1 MSRVAKTFFFIGIA
15 ILFVNLSLHGQE
27 VRVLT
32 LKSCLEE
39 ARLNY
44 PSIKAKQAEVFGQ
57 EKKLSASKTEYL
69 PALLAGGQ
77 VNYATANSL
86 NGAYISNEGLSTS
99 ISGGIHPQ
107 NNYNP
112 VFGSFGTLEVDWK
125 VFTFGKVAANVNTAK
140 SALNSSQA
148 DYENE
153 IFQHQVR
160 VADAYLLALVTE
172 KLSIAQENNLK
183 RAQRLQEVIRAG
195 ALAGLK
201 AGADSSFAAAE
212 VSKAKLLFLES
223 KKNELAQLIRLAELI
238 GEKNDIR
245 VDSAV
250 FFSQLPLDFSTDTV
264 HANQLPAVKYFHT
277 LVNFRQSRSI
287 AIRRSYAPS
296 ILLTGIGYARGSGIS
311 NKDNSYN
318 ESFSAGVP
326 FQVYNYYAGI
336 SVRMNIL
343 NYAKVNREYK
353 SELFEMEKAQHLYEE
368 AELKADKQLEL
379 ANIQLTLAR
388 QQADEAPLQ
397 FNAALASYRQSS
409 ARYRSGFGT
418 IADLAQNFY
427 ILNRA
432 DVDKSISFN
441 NVWRAVL
448 IKAAAAGNL
457 SYLTNQIN

>member
-1 MSRVAKTFFFIGIA
+1 MGGVAKIFFFTGIV
-15 ILFVNLSLHGQE
+15 ILSSNLSLLAQV
-27 VRVLT
+27 VRIIT
-32 LKSCLEE
+32 LKNCLEE

-44 PSIKAKQAEVFGQ
+44 PSIKAKQADIYGQ
-57 EKKLSASKTEYL
+57 EKKFSASKTEYL

-99 ISGGIHPQ
+99 ISGGIHEQ

-112 VFGSFGTLEVDWK
+112 VFGSFGTIEVDWK
-125 VFTFGKVAANVNTAK
+125 VFNFGKVTANVDVAK
-140 SALNSSQA
+140 SALNTSQA

-153 IFQHQVR
+153 LFQHQVR
-160 VADAYLLALVTE
+160 VADAYLLALVTK

-183 RAQRLQEVIRAG
+183 RAQRLREVIHAG
-195 ALAGLK
+195 AQSGLK

-212 VSKAKLLFLES
+212 VSKAKLLYLES

-238 GEKNDIR
+238 GEKNDIA
-245 VDSAV
+245 VDSAG
-250 FFSQLPLDFSTDTV
+250 FFSQLPHDFSTDTV
-264 HANQLPAVKYFHT
+264 NANQVPVVRYFHT
-277 LVNFRQSRSI
+277 LVNYRQSRSV
-287 AIRRSYAPS
+287 AIMRSYAPS

-318 ESFSAGVP
+318 ERFSAGVP
-326 FQVYNYYAGI
+326 FQVYNYYAGV
-336 SVRMNIL
+336 SFRMNIL
-343 NYAKVNREYK
+343 NYAKVSREYK

-368 AELKADKQLEL
+368 AALKANKQLEL

-448 IKAAAAGNL
+448 LKAAAVGNL